1 MTQIIR
7 TLRNEMNFCK
17 KPIKKL
23 TFNSIVRVML
33 IPCRKEMDSE
43 LKTLLWWN
51 TKELNMFGI
60 SAISEIDTFLLYNS
74 HLNRKEAIKY
84 LYQPEYNNYLFYCD

>member
-1 MTQIIR
+1 
-7 TLRNEMNFCK
+7 MNFCK

-33 IPCRKEMDSE
+33 IPCRKEMDIE
-43 LKTLLWWN
+43 MKTLLWWN
-51 TKELNMFGI
+51 TKELTLFGI
-60 SAISEIDTFLLYNS
+60 SAISDIDTFLLYNS

-84 LYQPEYNNYLFYCD
+84 LYQPEYNNY